1 MKIETIRKTRVSS
14 SPRARQLE
22 AMFDVPYAETQTIK
36 WTGEVPIEQRDWN
49 IGLIVGPS
57 GCGKSTV
64 AREMFGEPHVG
75 GKRQFTWQG
84 DSVIDDFPKD
94 KTMEQIAEVCQAVGF
109 NTIPAWLRPY
119 EVLSTGEKFRVDVAR
134 LMLETPEDETLVV
147 DEFTSVVDRQVAQ
160 VASYAIGKAVRN
172 ANRKLVAVGCHYDV
186 IEWLRPDWVLEPAT
200 MTFRWE
206 SVQPRPQLE
215 ISISAVDYSAWRMF
229 APFHYLTADLNQ
241 SARCFV
247 LFVNDSPAVFAGV
260 LHRPH
265 AKSHNI
271 KGLSR
276 IVTLPDWQGLGLA
289 FVLMDTLAS
298 AYKAAGYRFRTYP
311 AHPSLIRSF
320 DQSKKWALT
329 DKPNFKAKNGK
340 SASIGWQQ
348 GRRPNAVFE
357 YAGKAMEDKAAVQ
370 RLFSAFNK

>member
-1 MKIETIRKTRVSS
+1 MKIQTIRKTAISA

-22 AMFDVPYAETQTIK
+22 AMFDVPFNESQTIT
-36 WTGEVPIEQRDWN
+36 WDGEVPIEERDWN

-57 GCGKSTV
+57 GSGKSTV
-64 AREMFGEPHVG
+64 AREMFGEPQVG
-75 GKRQFTWQG
+75 GKKQFKWTG
-84 DSVIDDFPKD
+84 ASVIDDFPKT
-94 KTMEQIAEVCQAVGF
+94 KTMEEISAVCQAVGF

-134 LMLETPEDETLVV
+134 LILETEEDETLVV

-172 ANRKLVAVGCHYDV
+172 AKRKFVAVGCHYDV
-186 IEWLRPDWVLEPAT
+186 IDWLRPDWVLEPAT

-206 SVQPRPQLE
+206 SLQPRPPLN
-215 ISISAVDYSAWRMF
+215 ITISAVDYSAWRMF
-229 APFHYLTADLNQ
+229 SPFHYLTADLNR

-247 LFVNDSPAVFAGV
+247 LFVNGQPAVFAGV

-265 AKSHNI
+265 AKSANI

-298 AYKAAGYRFRTYP
+298 AYKANGFRFRTYP
-311 AHPSLIRSF
+311 AHPALIRAF
-320 DQSKKWALT
+320 DRSRKWAMAN
-329 DKPNFKAKNGK
+329 KPDYKGTNKTSTSTVVHWA
-340 SASIGWQQ
+340 Q
-348 GRRPNAVFE
+348 GARPNAVFE
-357 YAGKAMEDKAAVQ
+357 YAGPKMDKSDAD
-370 RLFSAFNK
+370 RLFSFFK